1 MGVTAQDPGNGGS
14 IGDACQGNPAVD
26 TKDRT
31 SSTTRATA
39 TTEPEKEAQ
48 GATSTPSQW
57 LGGTAGPDPMA
68 LLAGGMA
75 QLQAAMLS
83 QLKDKAKDR
92 DEDRS
97 PEAVKP
103 GSSVL
108 PSLPELNQQTSS
120 VDIMDWLEV
129 ITTTM
134 QDLSDGSAEW
144 WTRVRALANEAY
156 SRWTSAS
163 PVEKLSIFPPREEA
177 LESGKWSRV
186 NSRAASMVLMALP
199 DAVKQEMVQRR
210 STGSVSSLLFRLLT
224 LYQPGGQ
231 QEKVT
236 LLQGLQQPKN
246 EQNAVDAVKSLRA
259 WARWLR
265 RCKEL
270 EVAAPD
276 PSLLMRGLSLITRAV
291 LEKEPEVSFRT
302 SLVKSHLQVDTK
314 PSYETVE
321 KFYHHLLAECE
332 TLAISSATMVVSST
346 LSTTTPPLKPDPKM
360 KPMKPERP
368 NSTPTTTTPNA
379 ATANGSRSPSAS
391 TTRSDGE
398 QSDKNQEDRSK
409 VPCKFFGKTYKGC
422 ARAAR
427 CPFMHSWEGIE
438 KVGRCLACGG
448 KNHSAKE
455 CPHKKPPAGGDQ
467 PTTATSG
474 GKPQGPKSPTTS
486 TTLNGTSNKNVRI
499 DDTPQVETI
508 PARSSSAPSS
518 SIEANDL
525 KDVLADVGKMLKA
538 MSATSIRS
546 MRVDETNSENAQE
559 NVMKRVM
566 DHISE
571 IEGDTG
577 LLDSGASHPMRP
589 APEAEYNHGQPVR
602 VTLAGEDIKVL
613 MQNSQG
619 TILVQEESTAI
630 QPIVPLGAVI
640 EKLGYTLHWSPRT
653 LRLTHPEKK
662 PIKVK
667 IKNHCPEVAA
677 SDALDLI
684 RELELSHVRALNESV
699 EGLKARLEM
708 IKKEERREWT
718 ELLKEFA
725 KTGVKSTLLKVVL
738 ASPITKDLPYEVQS
752 ALVEG
757 FELQDGEKYLKALP
771 LTRRRRRSL
780 LASRNWVVNLF
791 SGNGE
796 LADDPFD
803 TLTKE
808 GKVVLNVDKLKSKHW
823 DLHREKGVY
832 QLLLWAAATGRISDI
847 ISAPPCQTWP
857 VISTPHRGPEAYPYR
872 TTTEPYGI
880 KDLTTAQARSTD
892 LETAT
897 VAKQMILWLLA
908 QISSPRE
915 VGFFIELPADCERL
929 QNDRGVKASLWTT
942 EMWKNFQSIATMPVV
957 SFFMGRYGHRSRRPA
972 TMATNYPSLQLLGN
986 HYECPERCAPSTL
999 LNYDELRLWSRGF
1012 KEILA
1017 DAIKDYQPGSW
1028 QNEEELMEAGVKLH
1042 KITRE
1047 QREAWH
1053 RHLFNDH
1060 QPYRADCA
1068 VCINAQ
1074 ATGYQHRR
1082 RAHPKMYTMALDL
1095 AGPFKQK
1102 GRDMEHDDYKYLMV
1116 AAYRCP
1122 REYLSVKAA
1131 KDLEM
1136 DLYVPDDPCAT
1147 GDEDPMEMVSQPVGG
1162 EDPAVSDEEEECE
1175 EGKPLGPETLDDAV
1189 EGLLQPSEWTTVYVT
1204 RPLRGRTNHYVV
1216 QAAKEIH
1223 LQLKQT
1229 GLHVD
1234 IVHTDRAREFKAK
1247 AFKDWT
1253 TEAQLRHTK
1262 TAGGDPAGNSSA
1274 ELGIKWAKAR
1284 VRALLAAAKAP
1295 PRDWPMAIQ
1304 HASADLW
1311 AKSFPDSPLC
1321 TPPATSFGNE
1331 VWFRSKHYKGKQEKK
1346 HEAAGSRWKR
1356 GWYRG
1361 PAQDVARGHVLVR
1374 DDGGLTIA
1382 KSVKFDVI
1390 NPEEEFRGILSP
1402 AVASGLPEEVLVPE
1416 DSPKV
1421 ADVKAEIEF
1430 RSRKLLE
1437 GRDYSMEAVVQI
1449 YQLMELLGNT
1459 DTRIGKKGRATSW
1472 YTGAFVHGGVA
1483 GTRANMKEFPQTTK
1497 YLTSFA
1503 KYHCGDVRFSALG
1516 LAQNAQLGLHR
1527 DSHNYHLSKNYVLP
1541 LKDFTGGSLW
1551 IQQDEVED
1559 EECVEKMLVNGK
1571 TIRGVS
1577 YDMVKGRV
1585 IEFSPRRW
1593 HEVQPWEGERL
1604 VLLLYTPRAT
1614 KLTSDDVEALNEAG
1628 FNVDPEAL
1636 SADEEEINV
1645 QDVDLEES
1653 APALQ
1658 AKTLR
1663 LEGNASARGVPAFEE
1678 IEDSDIFTASNLGG
1692 SVPAGLDYRAAL
1704 KKAEVQ
1710 YTDNIEHLLSE
1721 LKKSKK
1727 PLEVT
1732 HNVSLNEVKKNID
1745 LWKASALKEFT
1756 NLRDVKKAFT
1766 VKNRSELPPGCRLV
1780 PCKGVYTVKPDKND
1794 EGYRRK
1800 TRFVACGNHVP
1811 ENENTCDLF
1820 AAGVDA
1826 TSLRTLLSVH
1836 GHKPWRIGT
1845 TDVRQAFVLAKWL
1858 GLPVALEPPTIAYQL
1873 GLASSGEVWFVEQAI
1888 YGLRESP
1895 ALWSNFRDRELALAK
1910 WTASI
1915 NDEEIPMKLEQLVS
1929 DNQVW
1934 RVVSDDAEK
1943 RLYGHI
1949 VVYIDDLLIHSQEE
1963 AMHGFFNWVSTK
1975 WEVDALDVLD
1985 YDHPIRFLGMEM
1997 HRTLKGVELS
2007 QEGFVNEIL
2016 RAHNHKGGRS
2026 QSQGPR
2032 ETLLL
2037 SDEEERAIIDAEPA
2051 AIDPKC
2057 PEVKEAQRR
2066 VGELLWLVG
2075 RTRPD
2080 LQHTV
2085 SIMAA
2090 RITRCPAMVNRL
2102 GERLLDYLNETKH
2115 YRLTLGQEEEEEI
2128 EELSVFTDS
2137 SFAPSGGRS
2146 QGAAA
2151 VFYGQSPLVWRS
2163 GRQQL
2168 VTLSTAESE
2177 LVEAVEGATLGL
2189 STRGLLTE
2197 LLGRELS
2204 LTVWVDNSAAIS
2216 LLTTSS
2222 GSWRT
2227 RHLRLRSNWV
2237 REMVAN
2243 KQLAIKYVPGEKQR
2257 ADLGTKPFTRDRLRQ
2272 LVAMWGIRDQRPTA
2286 EVRQARVAETT
2297 WLHRLLLLCQ
2307 VCGSAAQKQDIRA
2320 EIPWD
2325 LYLAVI
2331 VLGIAII
2338 GLWEGTKHCLCPRE
2352 ARVKTLRAASQ
2363 ASRTKLTRQE
2373 LKELQSLL
2381 SCDPKDLSVEKRERL
2396 YDLKEKFD
2404 ETMPPE
2410 CSPVPRFPTGDD
2422 DDDDA
2427 VSTDPVMTSS
2437 SSSASRNKQPIRK
2450 TFKDQSTQADYEP
2463 AFTRVPPAPLPTREV
2478 ISGPFF
2484 QVPGRDHLH
2493 IYRECWGLRHA
2504 GRVERV
2510 TLCRCCLENG
2520 GNRIY

>member
-1 MGVTAQDPGNGGS
+1 MSNVRDQATDPT
-14 IGDACQGNPAVD
+14 VD
-26 TKDRT
+26 GEKET
-31 SSTTRATA
+31 SSTTRATTA
-39 TTEPEKEAQ
+39 TEPEKEAQ

-57 LGGTAGPDPMA
+57 LGGTAGPDPLA

-83 QLKDKAKDR
+83 QMRDKTKEK

-103 GSSVL
+103 GSNVL

-156 SRWTSAS
+156 ARWTSAS
-163 PVEKLSIFPPREEA
+163 PVEKLSIYPPREEA

-186 NSRAASMVLMALP
+186 NSRAASMILMALP

-236 LLQGLQQPKN
+236 LLQSLQQPKS

-276 PSLLMRGLSLITRAV
+276 PTLLTRGLSLITRAV

-332 TLAISSATMVVSST
+332 TLAISSASMVAASTSST
-346 LSTTTPPLKPDPKM
+346 AIVPTKPDPKM
-360 KPMKPERP
+360 KPIKPERP
-368 NSTPTTTTPNA
+368 NTTPTTTPNA

-455 CPHKKPPAGGDQ
+455 CPHKKPPVSGDQ
-467 PTTATSG
+467 ASSATVG

-486 TTLNGTSNKNVRI
+486 TTSNGTSNKNVRI
-499 DDTPQVETI
+499 DDNPQVEPI
-508 PARSSSAPSS
+508 PARSSSATSS
-518 SIEANDL
+518 SVEANDL

-538 MSATSIRS
+538 MSTTSIRS
-546 MRVDETNSENAQE
+546 MKVDEDKGEKPHENM
-559 NVMKRVM
+559 MKRVM
-566 DHISE
+566 DQISE
-571 IEGDTG
+571 IEGGTG

-589 APEAEYNHGQPVR
+589 APATEYNDGQPVR
-602 VTLAGEDIKVL
+602 VTLAGEDVKVL

-619 TILVQEESTAI
+619 TILVQEESTAV

-725 KTGVKSTLLKVVL
+725 KTGVKSTVLKVIL

-771 LTRRRRRSL
+771 LTRRKRRSL
-780 LASRNWVVNLF
+780 LASRSWVVNLF

-803 TLTKE
+803 ALTRE
-808 GKVVLNVDKLKSKHW
+808 GKVVLNVDKLKSKYW

-857 VISTPHRGPEAYPYR
+857 VTSTPLRGPEAYPYR
-872 TTTEPYGI
+872 TVTEPYGI
-880 KDLTTAQARSTD
+880 KDLTTAQARNTD

-908 QISSPRE
+908 QVSSPRE
-915 VGFFIELPADCERL
+915 VGFLIELPADCERL
-929 QNDRGVKASLWTT
+929 RGDRGIKASLWTT
-942 EMWKNFQSIATMPVV
+942 EMWRNFRSIATMPVV
-957 SFFMGRYGHRSRRPA
+957 SFFMGRYGHRSRRPT

-986 HYECPERCAPSTL
+986 HYECPDRCAPSTL
-999 LNYDELRLWSRGF
+999 MNYDELRLLSRGF

-1028 QNEEELMEAGVKLH
+1028 QSEEELMNAGVKLH
-1042 KITRE
+1042 KLTRE

-1060 QPYRADCA
+1060 QPYRADCT

-1082 RAHPKMYTMALDL
+1082 RVHPKMYTMALDL

-1122 REYLSVKAA
+1122 REYLSTKAA
-1131 KDLEM
+1131 KELEM
-1136 DLYVPDDPCAT
+1136 DLYVPDDPSVPE
-1147 GDEDPMEMVSQPVGG
+1147 GEDPLEVVPQPSGG
-1162 EDPAVSDEEEECE
+1162 EDSAVSGEEEECE
-1175 EGKPLGPETLDDAV
+1175 ERKPLGPETLDDAV
-1189 EGLLQPSEWTTVYVT
+1189 EGLLQPGEWTTIYIT
-1204 RPLRGRTNHYVV
+1204 RPLRGRTNHYVA

-1234 IVHTDRAREFKAK
+1234 MVHTDRAREFKAK

-1295 PRDWPMAIQ
+1295 PKDWPMATQ

-1311 AKSFPDSPLC
+1311 AKAFPDSPLC

-1382 KSVKFDVI
+1382 KSVKFDVV
-1390 NPEEEFRGILSP
+1390 NPEEEFKGLLSP
-1402 AVASGLPEEVLVPE
+1402 AVASGLPEEVLGSE

-1483 GTRANMKEFPQTTK
+1483 GTRANLKEFPQTTK
-1497 YLTSFA
+1497 YLTTFA
-1503 KYHCGDVRFSALG
+1503 RHHCGDVKFSALG

-1527 DSHNYHLSKNYVLP
+1527 DSHNYHLSNNYVLP
-1541 LKDFTGGSLW
+1541 LKDFIGGSLW
-1551 IQQDEVED
+1551 VQQDQVED
-1559 EECVEKMLVNGK
+1559 GQCVEKTLHNGK
-1571 TIRGVS
+1571 TLRGLS
-1577 YDMVKGRV
+1577 NEMVKGRV

-1604 VLLLYTPRAT
+1604 VLLLFTPRAT
-1614 KLTSDDVEALNEAG
+1614 KLTPGDVEALNEAG

-1636 SADEEEINV
+1636 SAVEEEIDV
-1645 QDVDLEES
+1645 GDVDLEEF

-1658 AKTLR
+1658 AKTLK
-1663 LEGNASARGVPAFEE
+1663 LENNVVAETVQAFEE
-1678 IEDSDIFTASNLGG
+1678 IEDSDIFPGDGLGDP
-1692 SVPAGLDYRAAL
+1692 VPTSLHTKAAI

-1721 LKKSKK
+1721 LKKAKK

-1766 VKNRSELPPGCRLV
+1766 VKRRSELPPGCRLV

-1811 ENENTCDLF
+1811 ENENSCDLF

-1836 GHKPWRIGT
+1836 GHKQWRIGT

-1873 GLASSGEVWFVEQAI
+1873 GLASPGEVWFVEQAI

-1895 ALWSNFRDRELALAK
+1895 ALWSNFRDQQLALAR
-1910 WTASI
+1910 WTVAI
-1915 NDEEIPMKLEQLVS
+1915 NGVDVPMKLEQLVS

-1934 RVVSDDAEK
+1934 KVVSDDPEK
-1943 RLYGHI
+1943 VLYGYV

-1963 AMHGFFNWVSTK
+1963 AMHGFFNWVAAK

-1985 YDHPIRFLGMEM
+1985 YDHPIRFLRMEM
-1997 HRTLKGVELS
+1997 HRTSKGVELS

-2037 SDEEERAIIDAEPA
+2037 SDEEERAIIDADPVVV
-2051 AIDPKC
+2051 DPKC

-2115 YRLTLGQEEEEEI
+2115 YRLALGQEEEEEI
-2128 EELSVFTDS
+2128 GELSVFTDS

-2177 LVEAVEGATLGL
+2177 LLEAVEGATLGL

-2197 LLGRELS
+2197 LLGRELP

-2243 KQLAIKYVPGEKQR
+2243 RQLSIKYVPGEKQR
-2257 ADLGTKPFTRDRLRQ
+2257 ADLGTKPFTRERLRQ
-2272 LVAMWGIRDQRPTA
+2272 LVAMWGMRDHRPTA
-2286 EVRQARVAETT
+2286 EVRQLRRTEAA
-2297 WLHRLLLLCQ
+2297 WLQRLLLLCQ
-2307 VCGSAAQKQDIRA
+2307 VCGSAAQKEGIRT

-2331 VLGIAII
+2331 VLGIAVI
-2338 GLWEGTKHCLCPRE
+2338 GLWEGLKACCCDRE
-2352 ARVKTLRAASQ
+2352 VKVKALRATATRST
-2363 ASRTKLTRQE
+2363 SGRLTRIE
-2373 LKELQSLL
+2373 LKELQLL
-2381 SCDPKDLSVEKRERL
+2381 LQVDPKELTGEQKERL
-2396 YDLKEKFD
+2396 CDLREKFNA
-2404 ETMPPE
+2404 TMPDSSPLPREVMDQVDTQRPLPE
-2410 CSPVPRFPTGDD
+2410 EAS
-2422 DDDDA
+2422 
-2427 VSTDPVMTSS
+2427 SSTSS
-2437 SSSASRNKQPIRK
+2437 THLAGRNKQPKPRLC
-2450 TFKDQSTQADYEP
+2450 KDQETQTEPEP
-2463 AFTRVPPAPLPTREV
+2463 AFTRMTHTPPAATNV
-2478 ISGPFF
+2478 VTGPFF

-2493 IYRECWGLRHA
+2493 IFRECWGLRNA
-2504 GRVERV
+2504 GRVSTV

-2520 GNRIY
+2520 GRRIY